1 MGVSVSVSPPGA
13 GPDVSYRKKNSKYNN
28 NNNNNNNKKKQ
39 NEPNGTIKNSQAKKS
54 RSTLYR
60 LRRELLKKDWHLPP
74 GVRGLA
80 ATGRAGALLN
90 PKPEVTRIL
99 CHRDHGLCHHVHRR
113 DRRARAHPPRWRY
126 SGARQA
132 WCFWA
137 WAHRQSAAC
146 PMAMI
151 PAK

>member
-13 GPDVSYRKKNSKYNN
+13 GPDVSYRKKTVNIIIII
-28 NNNNNNNKKKQ
+28 KKQ
-39 NEPNGTIKNSQAKKS
+39 NEPNGTIKNSQAKKL

-60 LRRELLKKDWHLPP
+60 LRRELLKKKDWHLPP
-74 GVRGLA
+74 VVRGLA

-90 PKPEVTRIL
+90 PKPEVTRIPG
-99 CHRDHGLCHHVHRR
+99 HHDHGLCRHVHRR
-113 DRRARAHPPRWRY
+113 DRHARARPPRWRY